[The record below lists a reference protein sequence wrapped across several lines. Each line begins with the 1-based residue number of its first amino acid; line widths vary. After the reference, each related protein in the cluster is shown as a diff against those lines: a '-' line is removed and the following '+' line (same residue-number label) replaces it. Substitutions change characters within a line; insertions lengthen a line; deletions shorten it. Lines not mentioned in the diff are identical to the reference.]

1 MSTPSSKRHRLLGL
15 RKGPESPRNQLHQYG
30 FRRTRDARR
39 RAWIVIVMTGIIAF
53 AAGAVLGDFPSLH
66 QSEANIITAIIGLGA
81 LVLGFQQW
89 CAARNEISLDKFYER
104 LEVTNR
110 RLDEHEEV
118 RVFAGPWCKVESS
131 QDQLDED
138 AIYHRTMYAYRELDN
153 LEYAIAKYELGYMSS
168 ENAFRSLRTF
178 KARCNSS
185 QEFYKLAWE
194 CVRANAGYDPITQ
207 EVVRKVYKEY
217 SAIWDIR
224 VESNSSNNFVTN
236 NNSKVIN

>member
-1 MSTPSSKRHRLLGL
+1 MSTPSSKRHCLLGL
-15 RKGPESPRNQLHQYG
+15 RKVPASPRNLLQQYG

-39 RAWIVIVMTGIIAF
+39 IAWIVIVITGIIAF

-66 QSEANIITAIIGLGA
+66 QSEANIVTAVIGLGA

-110 RLDEHEEV
+110 RLDERKEV
-118 RVFAGPWCKVESS
+118 RVFAGPWGPEGS
-131 QDQLDED
+131 QDQQDED
-138 AIYHRTMYAYRELDN
+138 AIYHRAMYAYRELDN

-178 KARCNSS
+178 QARCNSS
-185 QEFYKLAWE
+185 QEFCKLAWE
-194 CVRANAGYDPITQ
+194 CVNANAGYDPITQ
-207 EVVRKVYKEY
+207 EVVKKVFEEY
-217 SAIWDIR
+217 SSIWKKR
-224 VESNSSNNFVTN
+224 AESNSSNNFATN
-236 NNSKVIN
+236 NNPKV